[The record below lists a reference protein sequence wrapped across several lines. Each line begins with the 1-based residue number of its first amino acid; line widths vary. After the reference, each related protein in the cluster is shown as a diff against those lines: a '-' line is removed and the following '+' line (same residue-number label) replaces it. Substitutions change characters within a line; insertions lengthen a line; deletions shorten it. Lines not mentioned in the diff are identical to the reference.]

1 MNQQLFSHDIFQYL
15 DEESKRFVLKY
26 MPALTVTADTI
37 LVKQE
42 SAIDNLFI
50 ITEGEAHVIRA
61 LPGNHS
67 TDVALISK
75 GDLFGDLA
83 FIDRGVASASVVTK
97 TRLHYVT
104 LSVTTCRF
112 FQEHHPAIYASFIKG
127 YTQHCYARL
136 KRLFN
141 LLDPL
146 VKRVSQK
153 DQVDYNLSTLPRVEF
168 SSATSIQHLSGDCGI
183 DHAIKIFEMELLAKK
198 TRELLLESAR
208 VQCVDDAALLHM
220 AQEDCCCQ
228 FALLK
233 GALQLTRH
241 VENISTQ
248 FDVVAPGAMFS
259 FCYDKFQHHS
269 MYDIFVR
276 DSAVVLMWEDIP
288 DSLLADLHVTCYLAS
303 RNLLSVIRWL
313 RRGQNKLLRLHCE
326 MNKPYIN
333 QGGGYV

>member
-1 MNQQLFSHDIFQYL
+1 MNHQLLSHDIFQYL
-15 DEESKRFVLKY
+15 DEGSKRFILKY
-26 MPALTVTADTI
+26 MPALTVTADT
-37 LVKQE
+37 LLLKQE

-50 ITEGEAHVIRA
+50 VIEGEAQVIRA
-61 LPGNHS
+61 LPGNHLNE
-67 TDVALISK
+67 VALISK

-83 FIDRGVASASVVTK
+83 FIDRGVASASIVAK
-97 TRLHYVT
+97 TRLHYAI

-112 FQEHHPAIYASFIKG
+112 FQEHYPEIYASFLRG
-127 YTQHCYARL
+127 YTEHCLARL
-136 KRLFN
+136 KRLFT

-146 VKRVSQK
+146 IKQVSQK

-168 SSATSIQHLSGDCGI
+168 SSATSIQHLPGDCGI
-183 DHAIKIFEMELLAKK
+183 DHAIKIFEMEQLAKK
-198 TRELLLESAR
+198 ARECLLKSAR
-208 VQCVDDAALLHM
+208 VQCVDDAGLLHM

-241 VENISTQ
+241 VDNISTQ
-248 FDVVAPGAMFS
+248 FDVAAPGAMFS
-259 FCYDKFQHHS
+259 FCNDKSQHHS

-303 RNLLSVIRWL
+303 RNLSSVVRWL

-333 QGGGYV
+333 QGDVHV